1 MWVTEFKY
9 HLSLQHCQVARVE
22 FGYKLGNDGGPET
35 WSRDMK
41 WRVTARL
48 PLPMERTCP
57 LVSEET
63 SFPLFENPVIT

>member
-1 MWVTEFKY
+1 MGV
-9 HLSLQHCQVARVE
+9 L
-22 FGYKLGNDGGPET
+22 KLGVEISDWT
-35 WSRDMK
+35 QMK

-63 SFPLFENPVIT
+63 SFPLFENPVITYGADVLKR